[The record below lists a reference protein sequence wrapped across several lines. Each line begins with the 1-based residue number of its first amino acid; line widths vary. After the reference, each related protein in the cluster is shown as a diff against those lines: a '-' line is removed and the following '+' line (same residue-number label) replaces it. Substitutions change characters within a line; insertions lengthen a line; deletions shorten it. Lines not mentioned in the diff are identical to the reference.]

1 MGDEGESARRAA
13 LTVALRILSVRD
25 HSVAELARKLK
36 RHGFAEDAVR
46 AVQDECL
53 RLGYLDDR
61 RWMDQAID
69 RLKRKGCGS
78 RRIRVELTQRGVAGA
93 DAEARLRESFGSAE
107 ELEVA
112 LATAR
117 RKWKTLQAE
126 ADPRKRVQRLQRFL
140 HARGFPESVIYAV
153 TADVA
158 ALSA

>member
-1 MGDEGESARRAA
+1 MVHEDENAGRAA
-13 LTVALRILSVRD
+13 LAAAQRILAARD

-36 RHGFAEDAVR
+36 RRGFAEDVVGAVM
-46 AVQDECL
+46 DECL

-61 RWMDQAID
+61 RWMDQTID

-78 RRIRVELTQRGVAGA
+78 RRIRVELAQRGMAGA
-93 DAEARLRESFGSAE
+93 DAEARLRESFGSGE
-107 ELEVA
+107 ELAVA

-117 RKWKTLQAE
+117 RKWKSLQAE

-158 ALSA
+158 EFSA